1 MASFPVDQGL
11 RDASLHGLHTILQFH
26 GNGIARYRNVHERRG
41 MLSVVASTNAQGGS
55 RGGMRPAQPKGDLRV
70 PSSKELQKMRQFRQQ
85 QLFKQQQQMR
95 NVQRLAPAPGLVP
108 GGGAPNKGEQARS
121 TTGVK
126 KPSTVGTSSSKRTN
140 SISRHQQEKR
150 KKDSFV
156 DDGMT
161 DAEFM
166 AFASLYG
173 LEHEWRPQIA
183 ILTKL
188 GLSPTQLKRIAE
200 SRREIF
206 QTSSKTMNRKIA
218 FFKDS
223 VGMVDADIV
232 KIVCKSPRVLE
243 YGSEQT
249 VRPRIEF
256 LKECGVPCQ
265 NTSKVVLKAPM
276 IMSLGLKETLQ
287 PRVEFLRNALSLN
300 KSNLGKLI
308 SRHPQ
313 VLTCTEDMMQQRVD
327 FLMSR
332 AGVTAKD
339 LGKVVVAHP
348 QVLHY
353 KLDSMLER
361 LDYLSSVGMNQ
372 EQIAHA
378 VSRFPQIF
386 SLSVTTNMAPKW
398 HYLVEHLGGDVHA
411 LCSYPG
417 YFSLSLNNRI
427 VMRHHFLQYI
437 HGKAPLPFPLGHL
450 KMSDEKFATEIAGSS
465 LTEYEAF
472 KMQRASNDASKSD
485 SEGEVYM
492 IDGINDGNGAMPN
505 VSTGTQSNHKLSNVL
520 RKNVIITKPPS
531 TNLNLV

>member
-1 MASFPVDQGL
+1 MALGSMEMGL
-11 RDASLHGLHTILQFH
+11 RDASLHNLGNILHVH
-26 GNGIARYRNVHERRG
+26 GNVIGRYMNLRERRRP
-41 MLSVVASTNAQGGS
+41 LSVVALASAQGG
-55 RGGMRPAQPKGDLRV
+55 RQMRPNQPKGELRV

-85 QLFKQQQQMR
+85 QLFRQQQQMR
-95 NVQRLAPAPGLVP
+95 NVQRLAPSPGVVP
-108 GGGAPNKGEQARS
+108 EQGAPKKGDQPRS
-121 TTGVK
+121 KKASPAGTT
-126 KPSTVGTSSSKRTN
+126 SKR
-140 SISRHQQEKR
+140 SKSPSKRQQKR
-150 KKDSFV
+150 DSHV

-161 DAEFM
+161 DQEFV
-166 AFASLYG
+166 AFAQTYG

-183 ILTKL
+183 ILTNL
-188 GLSPTQLKRIAE
+188 GLSPSQLKKIGD

-218 FFKDS
+218 FFKDC
-223 VGMVDADIV
+223 VGMADADIV

-256 LKECGVPCQ
+256 LKECGVPPQ

-276 IMSLGLKETLQ
+276 IMSLGLKETLE
-287 PRVEFLRNALSLN
+287 PRAEFLRTGLGLS

-327 FLMSR
+327 FLVSR
-332 AGVTAKD
+332 AGVKPQE

-361 LDYLSSVGMNQ
+361 LEYLDSVGMNQ
-372 EQIAHA
+372 DQIAQA

-398 HYLVEHLGGDVHA
+398 HYLVEHLGGDVNA

-427 VMRHHFLQYI
+427 VMRHLFLEHV

-450 KMSDEKFATEIAGSS
+450 KMSDEKFASEIAGSS
-465 LTEYEAF
+465 LSEYEEF
-472 KMQRASNDASKSD
+472 KKQRTCLDSSYKSD
-485 SEGEVYM
+485 SEGDFSM
-492 IDGINDGNGAMPN
+492 LDTINEGTDPVKN
-505 VSTGTQSNHKLSNVL
+505 VSANRTNN
-520 RKNVIITKPPS
+520 NNIVIVTKPGS
-531 TNLNLV
+531 SNLNLV